1 MAEVTTTTNV
11 QDIPTWMKN
20 FQTSEDPN
28 YTGILDE
35 AMRQY
40 AARSGQLTDQQLAD
54 LQMPNRQVAGRTPL
68 QTQATQLAQSGVG
81 SYLPM
86 LQAGA
91 GSVGAGV
98 TGLGTALQTM
108 QQGYN
113 PLAAAQQMVT
123 DSYTG
128 AVPYRDFAVEQLQGA
143 IPEVQAAAQAGVDVA
158 ALGRQGILE
167 AGQRG
172 EAALTGAA
180 QRGELAAAGGVRG
193 IADASNMGV
202 QAGQQTAQNILGQVG
217 QGNLL

>member
-1 MAEVTTTTNV
+1 MAEGSTQTSI
-11 QDIPTWMKN
+11 QDIPDWMKN
-20 FQTSEDPN
+20 YMSTADSN

-40 AARSGQLTDQQLAD
+40 RARSGQLTDQQLAD

-158 ALGRQGILE
+158 ALGRQGVIE
-167 AGQRG
+167 AG
-172 EAALTGAA
+172 

-202 QAGQQTAQNILGQVG
+202 QAGQESF
-217 QGNLL
+217 